1 MRFTYCPDCG
11 KLLSHRDLGDEKNV
25 PWCDDCNRPFFDTF
39 YTCIIAI
46 ARCGDRYALIRQK
59 NDDSE
64 TNTEKF
70 ICVSGYIGVCE
81 SAEAAA
87 MREIKEELGIDAKK
101 VTMISSYVY
110 EKKKMLMLGFCA
122 DVEQMEFN
130 ISGELIE
137 AHWFDKDTALEKLK
151 NTSIGKELLLDILKR
166 EEKENG

>member
-25 PWCDDCNRPFFDTF
+25 PWCDTCNRPFFDTF

-46 ARCGDRYALIRQK
+46 ARCGDKYALIRQK

-64 TNTEKF
+64 KDESKY

-81 SAEAAA
+81 SAEAATI
-87 MREIKEELGIDAKK
+87 REIKEELGLDAVS
-101 VTMISSYVY
+101 VTPVSSYVY

-122 DVEQMEFN
+122 EVKQTDFN
-130 ISGELIE
+130 ISDELIE
-137 AHWFDKDTALEKLK
+137 AHWFDKETALERLK
-151 NTSIGKELLLDILKR
+151 NTAIGKQLLVDILKM
-166 EEKENG
+166 EEKGNG